1 MRPAFPSGPGGTE
14 EARMKSVVLGAAVA
28 ATLTAPV
35 PVSAQGAV
43 RDREDVIIR
52 DHEHGWNGH
61 RNWYRDRA
69 ECRTIPV
76 RPHLPNGKVA
86 ITTRRGC

>member
-1 MRPAFPSGPGGTE
+1 
-14 EARMKSVVLGAAVA
+14 MKSVVLGAAVA
-28 ATLTAPV
+28 ATLTASV
-35 PVSAQGAV
+35 LVSAQVAV

-69 ECRTIPV
+69 ECRIMRV
-76 RPHLPNGKVA
+76 RTHLPNGKVVIKA
-86 ITTRRGC
+86 RRSC